1 MKSVNNYLSNTIKM
15 STNLKILKFKDF
27 KDIHRAV
34 SFFFLSKKDH
44 YNETN
49 IVFLIL
55 YMVQTH
61 NHIIFH

>member
-1 MKSVNNYLSNTIKM
+1 M
-15 STNLKILKFKDF
+15 STNLKMLKFKDF